1 MSEIPPSPISSADLS
16 VDRQIRQITRRSF
29 VVGTLAAGAGALG
42 WFGLRSA
49 ALEDGIPWPLRRVL
63 AFNEKVAGALFS
75 DTRLAAEFSS
85 DMATE
90 PRPNGRI
97 GLSGEVD
104 LASWRLHVVCPDRH
118 PEAFTLEEIKAFP
131 AVSMTTELRCIE
143 GWSNLV
149 QWKGVRLV
157 EFAARH
163 GFGVKNGRPFAV
175 DKKPAHASRYVG
187 LETPTGDYFVGLD
200 MASAFHPQ
208 TLLCYEM
215 NGKPL
220 TPEHGA
226 PLRLV
231 IPVKYGIK
239 NIKRIGTI
247 RFSNELPGDYWA
259 KQGYDWYAG
268 L

>member
-1 MSEIPPSPISSADLS
+1 MHKNPGSSVAPADLN
-16 VDRQIRQITRRSF
+16 VDGQIRQITRRSF
-29 VVGTLAAGAGALG
+29 AVGALAAGAAGLG

-49 ALEDGIPWPLRRVL
+49 TLEDGIPWPLRRVL

-75 DTRLAAEFSS
+75 ETRRAAEFTN
-85 DMATE
+85 DRATE
-90 PRPNGRI
+90 PRVNGRI
-97 GLSGEVD
+97 GLSEEID
-104 LASWRLHVVCPDRH
+104 PASWRLRVESSDQPPR
-118 PEAFTLEEIKAFP
+118 AFSLEEIKALP

-143 GWSNLV
+143 GWSNIV
-149 QWKGVRLV
+149 GWKGVRLV
-157 EFAARH
+157 EFAALH
-163 GFGVKNGRPFAV
+163 GFGSKGGRPFAA
-175 DKKPAHASRYVG
+175 DKKPREAFRYVRLETPNGDYYVG
-187 LETPTGDYFVGLD
+187 LDL
-200 MASAFHPQ
+200 ASAYHPQ
-208 TLLCYEM
+208 TLLCFEM

-239 NIKRIGTI
+239 NIKQIGTI
-247 RFSNELPGDYWA
+247 RFSDELPADYWA